1 MRLLLTGA
9 FDWKP
14 QYIQALQNHGFQ
26 VMLSEREDSELDP
39 SMYQAE
45 AVVCNWLFVHH
56 SIEDFPELR
65 YVQLT
70 SAGTDR
76 IPENYIRQANI
87 TLRTARG
94 VYSRPMAEYAV
105 GAVLQLYKGSTEFYK
120 NQKQHLWQKNRRCR
134 ELSGERVCII
144 GAGSVG
150 TETARLFSAFT
161 PEVYGIDLYPRENSC
176 FREVFPIDRL
186 DEQIGL
192 SDIVILTLPLTDET
206 WDMFDKKRF
215 AAMKEKSVFINIARG
230 GLVDETALSE
240 ALDNRLFGAAV
251 DVFRQEPLSPDSDL
265 WDKKNLIITPHN
277 SFVSDRNEERMWQ
290 VIYNNLAEYFA
301 KPD

>member
-9 FDWKP
+9 FNWKQ
-14 QYIQALQNHGFQ
+14 QYMQALQKHGFRI
-26 VMLSEREDSELDP
+26 MLSDREDSELDP
-39 SMYQAE
+39 SMYHAE

-56 SIEDFPELR
+56 RIEDFPELR
-65 YVQLT
+65 YIQLT

-76 IPENYIRQANI
+76 IPEDYIRQKNI
-87 TLRTARG
+87 AVRTARG

-105 GAVLQLYKGSTEFYK
+105 GSVLQLYKGSPEFYE
-120 NQKQHLWQKNRRCR
+120 NQKQHLWKKNRCCR
-134 ELSGERVCII
+134 ELSEERVCII

-161 PEVYGIDLYPRENSC
+161 PEVYGIDLYPRKNSC

-206 WDMFDKKRF
+206 RDMFDKKRF
-215 AAMKEKSVFINIARG
+215 AAMKENSVFINIARG
-230 GLVDETALSE
+230 GLVDERALSE
-240 ALDNRLFGAAV
+240 ALDDHLYGAVV
-251 DVFRQEPLSPDSDL
+251 DTFRHEPLSPDSDL

-290 VIYNNLAEYFA
+290 VIYNSLTEYIA
-301 KPD
+301 GQN